1 MSRNGQKVHQR
12 SAVRNDDIRQVIYA
26 DGCGPSRG
34 IGMGGWGAVILL
46 DCEVQR
52 EMHGRDDRTTVNRM
66 ELTGVIRGL
75 EVTSDPGIVLVCSDS
90 RYVVNGF
97 NKGNVNRWLRN
108 GWKTLRGTPV
118 KNRDL
123 WERLLTLARERETR
137 FRWVPSGSHPMNV
150 AADEL
155 SRRWK
160 TTHKTTREAA

>member
-1 MSRNGQKVHQR
+1 MSRDGQKTHQM
-12 SAVRNDDIRQVIYA
+12 SVVRNDDIWWVVYA

-34 IGMGGWGAVILL
+34 MGQGGWGAVILL

-52 EMHGRDDRTTVNRM
+52 EMHGRDDQTTVNRM
-66 ELTGVIRGL
+66 ELTGAICGL
-75 EVTSDPGIVLVCSDS
+75 EATSDPDIVLVCSDS

-108 GWKTLRGTPV
+108 GWRTLRGTPV

-123 WERLLTLARERETR
+123 WERMLTLARERETR
-137 FRWVPSGSHPMNV
+137 FRWAPSGSHPMNV

-155 SRRWK
+155 SRKWK
-160 TTHKTTREAA
+160 TIQEKTREMA